1 MPRPNHPATPA
12 SCQIQIRVRYVETDR
27 AGYLHH
33 SYYLVY
39 FEMGRTELLRQMGVS
54 YHECEQ
60 QGIFYVVSKIQCQ
73 FSAPA
78 RYDDVLTLTTRAV
91 RTGRARIDH
100 EYELTRDGQ
109 VLCRAW
115 STLACVDRTGRP
127 RPDPDFILN
136 IS

>member
-1 MPRPNHPATPA
+1 VPRSDKPTDLS
-12 SCQIQIRVRYVETDR
+12 SCQIQIRVRYAETDR

-60 QGIFYVVSKIQCQ
+60 QGIFYVVSKIECK
-73 FSAPA
+73 FLAPA
-78 RYDDVLTLTTRAV
+78 RYDDVLTLITRVV

-109 VLCRAW
+109 VLCRGW
-115 STLACVDRTGRP
+115 STLACVDRAGRP
-127 RPDPDFILN
+127 QANPDFILN
-136 IS
+136 AS

>member
-1 MPRPNHPATPA
+1 VPRSEKPTNLP
-12 SCQIQIRVRYVETDR
+12 SCQIQTRVRYVETDR

-60 QGIFYVVSKIQCQ
+60 QGIFYVVSKIHCQ
-73 FSAPA
+73 FLGPA
-78 RYDDVLTLTTRAV
+78 RYDDVLTLTTRVV

-127 RPDPDFILN
+127 QANPEFILN
-136 IS
+136 AS